1 MDDTW
6 VGWHLDESAFNL
18 YRGALNSVFP
28 GDVKFTSER
37 ECENKIVFLA
47 LKVIRTLEDF
57 QYDFYQKPTHSG
69 KYEDFYSHSP
79 QKTKLNIIITET
91 RRIIRNC
98 SKEEFIWEHLEK
110 LRHNFI

>member
-1 MDDTW
+1 MLYYEL
-6 VGWHLDESAFNL
+6 WHLDESAFNL

-57 QYDFYQKPTHSG
+57 QYDFYQKPHEFVLG
-69 KYEDFYSHSP
+69 F
-79 QKTKLNIIITET
+79 NI
-91 RRIIRNC
+91 RRVWW
-98 SKEEFIWEHLEK
+98 F
-110 LRHNFI
+110 